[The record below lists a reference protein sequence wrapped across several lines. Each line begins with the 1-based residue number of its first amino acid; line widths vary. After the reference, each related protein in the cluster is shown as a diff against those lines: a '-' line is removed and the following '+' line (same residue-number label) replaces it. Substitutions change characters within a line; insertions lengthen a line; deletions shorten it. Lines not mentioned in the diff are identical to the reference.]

1 MTEKAE
7 ISTLF
12 KRKDRDSVVNDLKK
26 DTESYER
33 YRCLTDELKERLTG
47 FLCGTRTLP
56 LTYDPFFKKMF
67 NPDVY
72 PDRLSGFISSVLG
85 RKVKVKYTLP
95 VEESLLQ
102 GASLLIM
109 DIVVELEDGSIANV
123 EIQKISYLFPAQRM
137 SCYSADLLLRQ
148 YSRVKEQKG
157 KKFTYSDLKKVY
169 TIIIFEQSPAEL
181 RRKEYKDTYVHHG
194 TTIFDTRI
202 GMNMLQDYYLIALD
216 VFEKSYYSK
225 DKKVINELNG
235 WLALLSVD
243 STDRL
248 NELVTDYPY
257 LESVFVDMA
266 GYLDKP
272 AEVINMFSE
281 ALKILDENTV
291 HYMIE
296 EMQKQIDENKKAIAE
311 KDNAIAEKDSAI
323 AEKDSAIA
331 EKDSVIA
338 EKDSAIAE
346 KDNVIEE
353 KTVLLDKSKAEL
365 ANALAEIDRLKKQ
378 LQGDG

>member
-1 MTEKAE
+1 M
-7 ISTLF
+7 
-12 KRKDRDSVVNDLKK
+12 
-26 DTESYER
+26 
-33 YRCLTDELKERLTG
+33 
-47 FLCGTRTLP
+47 
-56 LTYDPFFKKMF
+56 
-67 NPDVY
+67 
-72 PDRLSGFISSVLG
+72 
-85 RKVKVKYTLP
+85 KVKYILP
-95 VEESLLQ
+95 AEESLLQ
-102 GASLLIM
+102 GTSLLIM

-148 YSRVKEQKG
+148 YSRVREQKG

-181 RRKEYKDTYVHHG
+181 LRKEHKDIYVHHG
-194 TTIFDTRI
+194 TTIFSTGI
-202 GMNMLQDYYLIALD
+202 EMNMLQDYYLIALD
-216 VFEKSYYSK
+216 VFDKSYYSK

-272 AEVINMFSE
+272 AEVVNMFSE

-296 EMQKQIDENKKAIAE
+296 EMQKQIDEDKE
-311 KDNAIAEKDSAI
+311 
-323 AEKDSAIA
+323 AIA

-338 EKDSAIAE
+338 EKDSVIAE
-346 KDNVIEE
+346 KDSAMAEKDSAIAE
-353 KTVLLDKSKAEL
+353 KTVLLDKSNAEL
-365 ANALAEIDRLKKQ
+365 ANALAEINRLKKQ
-378 LQGDG
+378 LQEDS

>member
-1 MTEKAE
+1 M
-7 ISTLF
+7 
-12 KRKDRDSVVNDLKK
+12 
-26 DTESYER
+26 
-33 YRCLTDELKERLTG
+33 
-47 FLCGTRTLP
+47 
-56 LTYDPFFKKMF
+56 
-67 NPDVY
+67 
-72 PDRLSGFISSVLG
+72 
-85 RKVKVKYTLP
+85 KVKYILP
-95 VEESLLQ
+95 AEESLLQ
-102 GASLLIM
+102 GTSLLIM

-148 YSRVKEQKG
+148 YSRVREQKG

-181 RRKEYKDTYVHHG
+181 LRKEHKDIYVHHG
-194 TTIFDTRI
+194 TTIFSTGI
-202 GMNMLQDYYLIALD
+202 EMNMLQDYYLIALD
-216 VFEKSYYSK
+216 VFDKSYYSK

-272 AEVINMFSE
+272 AEVVNMFSE

-296 EMQKQIDENKKAIAE
+296 EMQKQIDEDKE
-311 KDNAIAEKDSAI
+311 
-323 AEKDSAIA
+323 AIA

-338 EKDSAIAE
+338 EKDSVIAE
-346 KDNVIEE
+346 KDSVIAEKDSVIAEKDSAMAEKDSAIAE
-353 KTVLLDKSKAEL
+353 KTVLLDKSNAEL
-365 ANALAEIDRLKKQ
+365 ANALAEINRLKKQ
-378 LQGDG
+378 LQEDS

>member
-1 MTEKAE
+1 MPMTEKAE

-26 DTESYER
+26 DSESYER
-33 YRCLTDELKERLTG
+33 YRCLTDDLKERLTG

-157 KKFTYSDLKKVY
+157 KKFTYSDLKKGY

-194 TTIFDTRI
+194 TTIFDTGI
-202 GMNMLQDYYLIALD
+202 DMNMLQDYYLIALD
-216 VFEKSYYSK
+216 VFEKSYYPK

-296 EMQKQIDENKKAIAE
+296 EMQKQIDEDKVTIETIKAE
-311 KDNAIAEKDSAI
+311 KDNV
-323 AEKDSAIA
+323 IA
-331 EKDSVIA
+331 EKDSVIL
-338 EKDSAIAE
+338 
-346 KDNVIEE
+346 E

-378 LQGDG
+378 LQGDS